1 MRTITTTVYSFDE
14 LNELAKAKAIDNIRE
29 IYYQSNDFAE
39 YSIDDCY
46 LLEPRHEELS
56 IFSEYKDILIKNNR
70 KVYFDLDRNRHI
82 DISQAMEIQ
91 NSTLFLKWL
100 GLDQRLIDKVDYTI
114 LEDSIEFM
122 NQSENEFT
130 VIQDAK
136 LMAAEYKFKN
146 HCEDILN
153 YIEKSIDYLFSDESI
168 IEDIFANDWE
178 FTENGERM

>member
-14 LNELAKAKAIDNIRE
+14 LSEIAQQKAIENIRE
-29 IYYQSNDFAE
+29 DYYKSNNFAE

-70 KVYFDLDRNRHI
+70 KIYFDLDRNRHI

-114 LEDSIEFM
+114 LKDSIEFL
-122 NQSENEFT
+122 NQSDNEFT

-136 LMAAEYKFKN
+136 LRAAEYKFKN
-146 HCEDILN
+146 HCN
-153 YIEKSIDYLFSDESI
+153 YILERIEMGIDYCFSDEGIEQDI
-168 IEDIFANDWE
+168 IANEWE
-178 FTENGERM
+178 FTENGERI